1 MDVNRNTMAS
11 WMKLWSAKWRPK
23 LGELPDN
30 SDPGSDECRCSC
42 AFCTETN
49 RDGCFRKCA
58 ECGEPTFYP
67 LYKSGVA
74 LCILHGGP
82 LPPSDCI
89 RIKGEVQRDEDWVLE
104 SVHDF
109 IEQCKINPKETLVM
123 GTELL
128 QRLDCPKSK
137 ETMNLVISNAHFL
150 MGHKRRAIQC
160 LATVRNV
167 QLMDNSLVVLSN
179 RNQSRRNR
187 ARALWRKYRRFVCLD
202 NLVAYWRLVTDINR
216 DATSKR
222 LEEIRAARKLA
233 DAQAAIER
241 MRIAEEEA
249 QLKELRSRNAK
260 SFKKFEA
267 TMPRTLET
275 RVQAAE
281 ERAAARAA
289 AQAAVE
295 RRARQA
301 AAAAKADAKKKQR
314 EAFLA
319 EKALQKQ
326 VAQRNATARRTRSA
340 LLSID
345 ESTASSSGATWRQPT
360 EAALSGHS
368 PPKVDDDALSVI
380 SKATSA
386 VSVHP
391 TFHFRARCEEREI
404 TLAEA
409 QHALKHG
416 ERRRGTVAG
425 TYKCDDGNV
434 TVVRA
439 RDKLD
444 LTVYRSNA

>member
-1 MDVNRNTMAS
+1 MAS
-11 WMKLWSAKWRPK
+11 WMKLWSTKWRPT
-23 LGELPDN
+23 LGELHDN
-30 SDPGSDECRCSC
+30 SDSGSDECRCSC

-49 RDGCFRKCA
+49 RDGCYRKCA
-58 ECGEPTFYP
+58 ECDEPTFYP

-89 RIKGEVQRDEDWVLE
+89 RIKGEVQRDEDCEVLE

-109 IEQCKINPKETLVM
+109 IERCKINPKETLVM

-128 QRLDCPKSK
+128 QRLESPESK
-137 ETMNLVISNAHFL
+137 ETMYLVISNAHFL
-150 MGHKRRAIQC
+150 LGHKRRAIQC
-160 LATVRNV
+160 LATVGNV
-167 QLMDNSLVVLSN
+167 QLMDKSLVVLSN

-187 ARALWRKYRRFVCLD
+187 ARALWRKYRRFVCLV
-202 NLVAYWRLVTDINR
+202 NLVAYWLLVTDINR
-216 DATSKR
+216 DATIAR

-233 DAQAAIER
+233 DAQAATER
-241 MRIAEEEA
+241 ARVAEQEA

-260 SFKKFEA
+260 CFKKFEA
-267 TMPRTLET
+267 TMSRTLET

-289 AQAAVE
+289 AQAAVK
-295 RRARQA
+295 RQARQA
-301 AAAAKADAKKKQR
+301 AAAAKAEAKKKQR
-314 EAFLA
+314 AAFLA

-326 VAQRNATARRTRSA
+326 VARRNAAAKRTRSA

-360 EAALSGHS
+360 EAALGGHS

-380 SKATSA
+380 SRATSA
-386 VSVHP
+386 VSIHP

-409 QHALKHG
+409 RHALKHG
-416 ERRRGTVAG
+416 ERRPGTVAG

-439 RDKLD
+439 CDKTD
-444 LTVYRSNA
+444 MTIFRSNP